1 MRTTQTQ
8 WKFHLRAQESPV
20 PTLALQQSLYIPKP
34 ELEPWENKD
43 RDGEGRL
50 EKQTECAEQL
60 GAHEQGGGKKNPEQ
74 TGGSQ
79 ELSLLSLT
87 FADAVS
93 GSDFSQANCWS
104 APGIAGDEGKAGD

>member
-1 MRTTQTQ
+1 M
-8 WKFHLRAQESPV
+8 
-20 PTLALQQSLYIPKP
+20 PTLALQQGLYTPKA
-34 ELEPWENKD
+34 ELEPWENKH

-60 GAHEQGGGKKNPEQ
+60 GAHEQGRGKKKNPEQ

-87 FADAVS
+87 FPDAVS